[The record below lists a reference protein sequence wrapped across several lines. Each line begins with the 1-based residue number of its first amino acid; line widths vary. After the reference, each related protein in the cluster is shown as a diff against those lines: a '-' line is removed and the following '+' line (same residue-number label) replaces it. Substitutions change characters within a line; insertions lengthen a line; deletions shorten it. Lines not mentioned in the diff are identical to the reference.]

1 MQLSQPRAR
10 RPREPDPRVEFIPT
24 PDFYDDEEV
33 TLARNKYEDH
43 INSSLKPCSTPLAW
57 WQAHRNEYPRLSKMA
72 LDLFAIPMM
81 SAECERVFSAAKNL
95 VTERRM
101 RLRDDIIEAMSL
113 LRHWYKEEGV
123 I

>member
-1 MQLSQPRAR
+1 M
-10 RPREPDPRVEFIPT
+10 
-24 PDFYDDEEV
+24 V
-33 TLARNKYEDH
+33 TTKLRGRGGGVDRQNAQ
-43 INSSLKPCSTPLAW
+43 NST
-57 WQAHRNEYPRLSKMA
+57 MA
-72 LDLFAIPMM
+72 LDLFAVPMM

-101 RLRDDIIEAMSL
+101 GLKEDIIEAMYL

>member
-1 MQLSQPRAR
+1 M
-10 RPREPDPRVEFIPT
+10 
-24 PDFYDDEEV
+24 V
-33 TLARNKYEDH
+33 TTKLRGRGGGVDRQNTQ
-43 INSSLKPCSTPLAW
+43 NST
-57 WQAHRNEYPRLSKMA
+57 MA
-72 LDLFAIPMM
+72 LDLFAVPMM

-101 RLRDDIIEAMSL
+101 GLKEDIIEAMCL